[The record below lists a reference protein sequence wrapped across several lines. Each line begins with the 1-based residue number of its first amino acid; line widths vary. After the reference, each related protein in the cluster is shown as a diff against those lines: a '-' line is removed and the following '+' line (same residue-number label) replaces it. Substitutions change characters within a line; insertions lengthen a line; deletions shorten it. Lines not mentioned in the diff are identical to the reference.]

1 MLASLLRPKPR
12 RTQIDESPFAS
23 PFTPS
28 DHNTSP
34 WFRAAANRG
43 RRRDYDAPEL
53 HDVDEES
60 LDEDEDEDAD
70 WIQDHNEEEDE
81 RPMES
86 TPLLPIFS
94 ASQLGMFFF
103 PPVFLNLNF
112 ALKDLQKLTTNCRD
126 RFPPS
131 LRYHPCDSSLDR
143 LPL

>member
-1 MLASLLRPKPR
+1 
-12 RTQIDESPFAS
+12 
-23 PFTPS
+23 
-28 DHNTSP
+28 
-34 WFRAAANRG
+34 
-43 RRRDYDAPEL
+43 L

-94 ASQLGMFFF
+94 ASHLGIFFLATT
-103 PPVFLNLNF
+103 PLLFLNLNL
-112 ALKDLQKLTTNCRD
+112 ALKDLQKLTTNCHD